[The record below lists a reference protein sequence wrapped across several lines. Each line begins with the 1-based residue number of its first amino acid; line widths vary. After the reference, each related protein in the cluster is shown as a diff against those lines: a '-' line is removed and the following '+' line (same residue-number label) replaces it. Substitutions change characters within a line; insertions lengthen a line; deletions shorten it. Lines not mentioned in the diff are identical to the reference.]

1 MNKDNTL
8 FAVAFEDKAPCQE
21 LIRIVTGDESLVVI
35 DNKTQYTIR
44 NVENHSVTLDLIV
57 KDSRGKKYAI
67 ELQKKD
73 ERNAEKRIRYNNS
86 LYDTLLLDKGVDYC
100 ELPTVIS
107 IFVSKFDVHKT
118 GLPIYHIKMTIE
130 ETGQTYDEG
139 RQIIFVNSCNDN
151 GSKIARLMNEF
162 SNKERI
168 SSEFTHISE
177 RVRSLKEELGGEV
190 IMREKM
196 EALAKEY
203 AEYVVAENDIDYV
216 RKMLKKGYPIAEIAE
231 ISPLS
236 LEEIEKMKA
245 KVEKENRTKKSRY
258 LKKSLEKVFA
268 RYFRKSKK
276 S

>member
-1 MNKDNTL
+1 MNKDTFKEKLKKTSKDMVLFDDTL
-8 FAVAFEDKAPCQE
+8 FAVAFEDKAACQE
-21 LIRIVTGDESLVVI
+21 LIRIVTDDESLVVI

-177 RVRSLKEELGGEV
+177 RVRSLK
-190 IMREKM
+190 
-196 EALAKEY
+196 
-203 AEYVVAENDIDYV
+203 
-216 RKMLKKGYPIAEIAE
+216 KGIKRRI
-231 ISPLS
+231 
-236 LEEIEKMKA
+236 
-245 KVEKENRTKKSRY
+245 
-258 LKKSLEKVFA
+258 
-268 RYFRKSKK
+268 
-276 S
+276 